1 MEPEWTGRDRPV
13 SAEVC
18 TVMPVGEPSVAAP
31 IVMPVMVMVMGEE
44 AGTAAADRVS
54 TRDVFDVGCRLN
66 ATSCALLAAAEAVM
80 SGAKNA
86 CG

>member
-1 MEPEWTGRDRPV
+1 MEPESTGRDRPV

-31 IVMPVMVMVMGEE
+31 IVMPEMVMVMGEE

-66 ATSCALLAAAEAVM
+66 CASCTLLAAADGVT

-86 CG
+86 RG